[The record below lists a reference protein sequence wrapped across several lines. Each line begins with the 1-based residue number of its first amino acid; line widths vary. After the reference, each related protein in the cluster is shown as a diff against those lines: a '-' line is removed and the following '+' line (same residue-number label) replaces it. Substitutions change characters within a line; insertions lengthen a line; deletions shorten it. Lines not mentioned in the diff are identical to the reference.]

1 LCPNLQ
7 NFNGFWKNR
16 IFKKVLFKEGK
27 TKLNNQDI
35 LIYKFC
41 VEFVYIRKK
50 NAMFT
55 TELYSK
61 LKDRLVALRRSL

>member
-1 LCPNLQ
+1 M
-7 NFNGFWKNR
+7 
-16 IFKKVLFKEGK
+16 
-27 TKLNNQDI
+27 